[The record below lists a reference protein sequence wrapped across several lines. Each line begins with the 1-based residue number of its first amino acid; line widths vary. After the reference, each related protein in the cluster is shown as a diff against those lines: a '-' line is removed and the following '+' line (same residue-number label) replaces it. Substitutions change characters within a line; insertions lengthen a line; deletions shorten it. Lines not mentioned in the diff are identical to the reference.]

1 MAQPF
6 PAHQGMPQHGIP
18 PGHHPMAAQHPN
30 AGHPGPGMVQ
40 QMHPGVSQPG
50 GPQVSQA
57 GPMMGGMP
65 PGAGTAGPGGPVPN
79 AHALSHLNPANAH
92 MFQQPGFPQNFTNVT
107 NNPQLMQQQQQQQQ
121 QLFRQR
127 LMIQQ
132 QAQAQAQQQQQQ
144 HGLPVSLPN
153 GTQGL
158 NAAQMAAMQANPRMG
173 QVNMM
178 HLQQQQVPHGQQG
191 ISQQQLFAI
200 QQAQQHA
207 QQAAQANNGQ
217 PGQHTPQRASA
228 QPPSMHENQ
237 TGTPQ
242 SQHGGPPQSGTPQ
255 PSQPPS
261 TQPPQSQG
269 PQQAQATPNPQ
280 PQSLPQS
287 QQPGQQQ
294 PGPGQQQPQQ
304 QPTPQQGAPGQ
315 QGPTS
320 GPPNQQAL
328 AAQEAQLKAQH
339 QQTQAAMMMQQQRQQ
354 SLNRQGQSILTL
366 HSYAENLGGFASRG
380 EVADLNYWHSFVDR
394 FYSPAGV
401 LRQGVWSPQGGSK
414 QFEIST
420 PALARYYLTQFNS
433 GIKQIQMVVEGA
445 REHNMPNGGHMV
457 DAAKA
462 YFIYWFTNDTQL
474 FTNGHLR
481 AHFDMHY
488 KIDMLDFT
496 VTSHN
501 EFVPR
506 HLLQSLEASEQKQ
519 SPKTTKNAGKRAQKQ
534 AQSITLPESMVT
546 ANGVPGL
553 VLDFLEM
560 AETISHMQMLFNY
573 SQQNPNFSPPEALHN
588 LVNALQTHGP
598 TAQFAAPMNP
608 GMQPVPRA
616 QSINGPSQFASPA
629 MAHLGLPGSQGSPH
643 LTGSAHASPA
653 QSQIAG
659 APGMPVQPSP
669 VINNSPNVGG
679 NKRRRAST
687 VKMESE
693 DGSEVNGTGAQ
704 GAGKVKA
711 SPRVPKRQKGAAS

>member
-1 MAQPF
+1 MMMAQTF
-6 PAHQGMPQHGIP
+6 PAHQGMPQHGMA

-40 QMHPGVSQPG
+40 QMHPGVSGPG
-50 GPQVSQA
+50 GPQGSQA

-65 PGAGTAGPGGPVPN
+65 PGAGAGGPGPVPN
-79 AHALSHLNPANAH
+79 AHALSHLNPATTNAH
-92 MFQQPGFPQNFTNVT
+92 MFQGQGFQNFPNVP
-107 NNPQLMQQQQQQQQ
+107 NNPQLLQQQQQQQ

-127 LMIQQ
+127 LMMQQ
-132 QAQAQAQQQQQQ
+132 QAQAAQQQQ

-153 GTQGL
+153 GAQGL
-158 NAAQMAAMQANPRMG
+158 NAAQMAAMQGNPRMG

-178 HLQQQQVPHGQQG
+178 HLQQQIPHGQQG
-191 ISQQQLFAI
+191 LSQQQMFAI
-200 QQAQQHA
+200 QQAQQQAQQHA
-207 QQAAQANNGQ
+207 QQQAAQANNGQ

-228 QPPSMHENQ
+228 QPPSMHEGQ

-242 SQHGGPPQSGTPQ
+242 SQHGGPPQSATPQPNQ

-287 QQPGQQQ
+287 QQPGQQ
-294 PGPGQQQPQQ
+294 PPQQ
-304 QPTPQQGAPGQ
+304 GPQSQPQQGA
-315 QGPTS
+315 QGPQGPVS

-328 AAQEAQLKAQH
+328 AAQEAQLKAQQH
-339 QQTQAAMMMQQQRQQ
+339 QNQTALMMQQRMN
-354 SLNRQGQSILTL
+354 NRQGQAILRL
-366 HSYAENLGGFASRG
+366 ISYAENLGNFSSQG
-380 EVADLNYWHSFVDR
+380 EAMDLAYWHNFVDS
-394 FYSPAGV
+394 FYSPSGV

-433 GIKQIQMVVEGA
+433 GIKRIQMVVEGA
-445 REHNMPNGGHMV
+445 REFPLPNGTHGV
-457 DAAKA
+457 DAPKA
-462 YFIYWFTNDTQL
+462 YFIYWFTNDCQL
-474 FTNGHLR
+474 FTNGQLR
-481 AHFDMHY
+481 AHFDMNN

-496 VTSHN
+496 
-501 EFVPR
+501 
-506 HLLQSLEASEQKQ
+506 SLEASEQKQ
-519 SPKTTKNAGKRAQKQ
+519 SPKATKNPGKRGQKQ
-534 AQSITLPESMVT
+534 TPSVSLPESMVT
-546 ANGVPGL
+546 PNGVPGL

-588 LVNALQTHGP
+588 LVNTLHTPGSA
-598 TAQFAAPMNP
+598 AQFANPMNP
-608 GMQPVPRA
+608 GMQPVPNPRGPNM
-616 QSINGPSQFASPA
+616 NGPSQFASPA
-629 MAHLGLPGSQGSPH
+629 MAHLGLPGAQGSPH

-659 APGMPVQPSP
+659 VPGMPVQPSP
-669 VINNSPNVGG
+669 VGANNSPNVGG

-687 VKMESE
+687 VKMENE
-693 DGSEVNGTGAQ
+693 DGGAEVNGTGPQ
-704 GAGKVKA
+704 GGAKVKA
-711 SPRVPKRQKGAAS
+711 SPRVPKRQKGAVA